1 MTASLAIGKAH
12 CHQNITGGPL
22 ASTDQPITPPAR
34 NTGYVQAFMAYF
46 LWGVLPIVFA
56 YYMTPNPVDL
66 LAWRI
71 VLALGVTLVAVAI
84 IRGAWKRLIAVLK
97 NRRDHLLLILAGHL
111 IVVNWGMYI
120 YAVATGRVLEASL
133 GYFINPIMTIVLG
146 VVLLGERL
154 RPMQWMALVVSVL
167 AVIVLTIEYGNLPWV
182 SLTLATS
189 FAFYGLVK
197 NRLGPTVDS
206 LTGLTVE
213 TMWLSVPSTL
223 WIGLASLGV
232 LGTASGIGV
241 FASFDTLRSATL
253 PVVGI
258 ITVVPLILF
267 AGAAARLP
275 LSTVGMFQY
284 IAPIAQFLFGFF
296 VFKEVMST
304 GRWIGFILVW
314 IAVLVLIADVLR
326 QMRQNPRLRI
336 KTSQT
341 GLEEKVDYQA

>member
-1 MTASLAIGKAH
+1 
-12 CHQNITGGPL
+12 
-22 ASTDQPITPPAR
+22 
-34 NTGYVQAFMAYF
+34 MAYF

-56 YYMTPNPVDL
+56 YYMTPHPVDL

-71 VLALGVTLVAVAI
+71 VLALGVTLVAVAVV
-84 IRGAWKRLIAVLK
+84 RGAWKRLIATLK

-111 IVVNWGMYI
+111 IVINWGMYI

-133 GYFINPIMTIVLG
+133 GYFINPIMTIALG

-154 RPMQWMALVVSVL
+154 RIMQWAALVVSL
-167 AVIVLTIEYGNLPWV
+167 FAVTVLTIEYGNLPWV

-213 TMWLSVPSTL
+213 TMWLSVASAT
-223 WIGLASLGV
+223 WIVLGSLGL
-232 LGTASGIGV
+232 LGTAGGVGV
-241 FASFDTLRSATL
+241 FVSFDALRAATL

-258 ITVVPLILF
+258 ITVIPLVLF

-284 IAPIAQFLFGFF
+284 IAPIAQFLFGYF
-296 VFKEVMST
+296 VFQEDMSM
-304 GRWIGFILVW
+304 GRWVGFILVW
-314 IAVLVLIADVLR
+314 IAVLMLIGYALR

-341 GLEEKVDYQA
+341 GREEKVDYQT